1 MSLVHLSHPRP
12 RALSPGRWA
21 RAFRL
26 PSQTAAAWTVLAL
39 WAAVC
44 ALLALVPRW
53 WLEGWSVKTQ
63 DRWFSA
69 ALAKAGRIPQAWENA
84 DSNMPKFT
92 RGDEPALQKYLA
104 RECLIEA
111 LVDAKA
117 DRVWVRVQDRLRPAT
132 ATEAIQPR
140 DWTIRALAATGT
152 HRRWIPERLRTG
164 AWQGKSIVV
173 AFDGQWWQVKAW
185 TPGSPEVERWLE
197 QNLESKDGYR
207 FGVLNSSDYRDQ
219 TRKLGNHSFLTS
231 QASNAAPRTLQVTD
245 LSEAPFRNAPDLNH
259 YFGDPW
265 IVVVMM
271 SPGEFQSFRNAYH
284 FRRRMAWLAYGA
296 LVGISGLGLAL
307 FLFSQ
312 QRERIQA
319 DHLASLAH
327 SLKAPLAVL
336 RSRCDTVLNK
346 DLGRETRQS
355 HLLQIGSEISQ
366 LTRLIERGLEQTR
379 PGSQQPSGDL
389 IDSAFFED
397 LDEELT
403 PAFEARGRQLEV
415 YGSIVAFHAPASSLR
430 TALVTLL
437 ENALLHGAGTVE
449 LRAVSDK
456 GHATLCVQDEGP
468 GLPPDILEA
477 LSSGTSFKPPILGAS
492 PGTGQHLGLIML
504 RNLARNEGWGLRL
517 ENLEPGFR
525 ACLEIQS

>member
-1 MSLVHLSHPRP
+1 
-12 RALSPGRWA
+12 
-21 RAFRL
+21 
-26 PSQTAAAWTVLAL
+26 VLAL
-39 WAAVC
+39 WATVC

-53 WLEGWSVKTQ
+53 WLEGWSVRTQ
-63 DRWFSA
+63 DRWFIG
-69 ALAKAGRIPQAWENA
+69 ALNKAGRLPQAWENA

-140 DWTIRALAATGT
+140 DWTIRALAATGY
-152 HRRWIPERLRTG
+152 HRRWIPERPRTE
-164 AWQGKSIVV
+164 AWRGKSVVV

-207 FGVLNSSDYRDQ
+207 FGVLNSSDFHDHI
-219 TRKLGNHSFLTS
+219 RKVGNHAFLTGHE
-231 QASNAAPRTLQVTD
+231 SNAAPRTLQVTN
-245 LSEAPFRNAPDLNH
+245 LSDAPFRYIPDLNH

-265 IVVVMM
+265 FVVVMM
-271 SPGEFQSFRNAYH
+271 SPAEFQSFRNAYH
-284 FRRRMAWLAYGA
+284 FHRRMAWLAYGA
-296 LVGISGLGLAL
+296 LVGISGLGMAL

-327 SLKAPLAVL
+327 SLKTPLAVL
-336 RSRCDTVLNK
+336 RSRCDTVLNE
-346 DLGRETRQS
+346 DLERGTRQS
-355 HLLQIGSEISQ
+355 HLLQIGSEVSQ

-379 PGSQQPSGDL
+379 PGVRGPAGDR
-389 IDSAFFED
+389 IDDAFFEA

-403 PAFEARGRQLEV
+403 PAFEAKGRQLEV
-415 YGSIVAFHAPASSLR
+415 YCSGVAFHAPASSLR

-437 ENALLHGAGTVE
+437 ENALLHGEKTVE
-449 LRAVSDK
+449 LRAIQVK
-456 GHATLCVQDEGP
+456 GRITFSVQDEGP
-468 GLPPDILEA
+468 GLSPEVVQA
-477 LSSGTSFKPPILGAS
+477 LQDGSPNGAPSPVSKP
-492 PGTGQHLGLIML
+492 GQRLGLLML
-504 RNLARNEGWGLRL
+504 RRLARNEGWGLSL

-525 ACLEIQS
+525 ACLVIQT

>member
-1 MSLVHLSHPRP
+1 MSIVHLSHPRP

-26 PSQTAAAWTVLAL
+26 PSQKTAAWAVLAL
-39 WAAVC
+39 WATVC

-53 WLEGWSVKTQ
+53 WLDGWSVRTQ

-69 ALAKAGRIPQAWENA
+69 ALNKAGRLPQAWENA
-84 DSNMPKFT
+84 DSNIPKFT

-140 DWTIRALAATGT
+140 DWTIRALAATAY
-152 HRRWIPERLRTG
+152 HRRWIPERPRTE
-164 AWQGKSIVV
+164 AWRGKSVVV

-207 FGVLNSSDYRDQ
+207 FGVLTSSDYHDQ
-219 TRKLGNHSFLTS
+219 IRKVGNHSFLTS

-245 LSEAPFRNAPDLNH
+245 LSEAPFRYAPDLNH

-265 IVVVMM
+265 FVVVMM
-271 SPGEFQSFRNAYH
+271 SPGEFQSFRDAYH
-284 FRRRMAWLAYGA
+284 FRRRMAWLAYGS

-307 FLFSQ
+307 FLFSR
-312 QRERIQA
+312 QRERVQA

-327 SLKAPLAVL
+327 SLKTPLAVL
-336 RSRCDTVLNK
+336 RSRCDTVLNE
-346 DLGRETRQS
+346 DLGRATRQS

-379 PGSQQPSGDL
+379 PGAREPAGDR
-389 IDSAFFED
+389 IDAVFFEA

-415 YGSIVAFHAPASSLR
+415 YGANLSFHAPASTLR

-437 ENALLHGAGTVE
+437 ENALLHGKGPVE
-449 LRAVSDK
+449 LRAIQEK
-456 GHATLCVQDEGP
+456 GRIALSVQDEGP
-468 GLPPDILEA
+468 GLPPDIVLA
-477 LSSGTSFKPPILGAS
+477 LSGSTSPRLPSPASSSHSG
-492 PGTGQHLGLIML
+492 QQLGLLML
-504 RNLARNEGWGLRL
+504 RSQARNEGWGLCL

-525 ACLEIQS
+525 ACLVIQT